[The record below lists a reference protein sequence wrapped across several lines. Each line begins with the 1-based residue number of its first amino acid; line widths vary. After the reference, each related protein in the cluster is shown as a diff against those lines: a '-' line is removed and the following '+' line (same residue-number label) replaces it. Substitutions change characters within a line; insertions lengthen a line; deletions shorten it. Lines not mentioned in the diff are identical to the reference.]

1 MSPVLVCLVLL
12 FGPSLSVM
20 AQSTE
25 TIGAGPAN
33 QGCTTT
39 SNNPCFASIFDG
51 TTSQGFA
58 DIYLVRKADGSFT
71 NGTILRY
78 INDTFQWAAN
88 NFTGTGTGYVLLPG
102 GTSTS
107 TEWNTTYDGDYS
119 VALSDGSTV
128 SGHVHLVIIKHYY
141 LTGGNRR
148 IFITTYHHSP
158 HPEAPAG
165 APELKLGCWSW
176 RDVLGERPAVQ

>member
-1 MSPVLVCLVLL
+1 MSPVVVCLVLL
-12 FGPSLSVM
+12 FGPSLSVV
-20 AQSTE
+20 AQSAE

-88 NFTGTGTGYVLLPG
+88 NFTG
-102 GTSTS
+102 
-107 TEWNTTYDGDYS
+107 
-119 VALSDGSTV
+119 
-128 SGHVHLVIIKHYY
+128 
-141 LTGGNRR
+141 GNRR
-148 IFITTYHHSP
+148 VYITTYRVDSGTFTENITP
-158 HPEAPAG
+158 APA
-165 APELKLGCWSW
+165 P
-176 RDVLGERPAVQ
+176 

>member
-1 MSPVLVCLVLL
+1 MKKMSPVVVCLVLL
-12 FGPSLSVM
+12 FGPSLSVV
-20 AQSTE
+20 AQSAE

-39 SNNPCFASIFDG
+39 SNNPCFGSIFDG
-51 TTSQGFA
+51 PTSQGFA
-58 DIYLVRKADGSFT
+58 DIYLVRKVDGSFT

-102 GTSTS
+102 GTATS

-119 VALSDGSTV
+119 VGLSDGSTV
-128 SGHVHLVIIKHYY
+128 SGHVHIVIIKHYY
-141 LTGGNRR
+141 QTGGNRR
-148 IFITTYHHSP
+148 VYITTYRVDSGTFTENITP
-158 HPEAPAG
+158 APA
-165 APELKLGCWSW
+165 P
-176 RDVLGERPAVQ
+176 